1 MYKSDLNYFHF
12 IISSKKL
19 VFLGVRYIVGQDTKF
34 NVALSKKKTAYIW
47 DMHFRNKELLNLV
60 SPHSRVSEPLLYF

>member
-1 MYKSDLNYFHF
+1 MYKSDHNYFHF
-12 IISSKKL
+12 IVSSKKL
-19 VFLGVRYIVGQDTKF
+19 VFLRVRYFVGQDTKF
-34 NVALSKKKTAYIW
+34 NVALSKKTEYIW